1 MAKMYFKKLNM
12 ANVVTDRAGAPIEWE
27 SLGDRDRTGI
37 RALDT
42 EIDVNLIADLDKYAD
57 DRVGGV
63 VRISP
68 EIYEEL
74 KKKEEPPRKFSPQL
88 SGLRLAAQPDPYS
101 RPSVEVAA
109 PSAAVAAPGSFQEPP
124 PPSASTF
131 FARTRRAQA
140 QKPTE

>member
-1 MAKMYFKKLNM
+1 MAKMYFKKLNT
-12 ANVVTDRAGAPIEWE
+12 ANVIADRAGSPIEWE
-27 SLGDRDRTGI
+27 SLGDRDRTGV

-42 EIDVNLIADLDKYAD
+42 EIDANLIADLDKYAD

-63 VRISP
+63 IRISP

-74 KKKEEPPRKFSPQL
+74 KKKEEPPRKSSAQL
-88 SGLRLAAQPDPYS
+88 SGLRLAAQPEPYS
-101 RPSVEVAA
+101 RPSVEAA
-109 PSAAVAAPGSFQEPP
+109 PSAAAVESASFQEPP